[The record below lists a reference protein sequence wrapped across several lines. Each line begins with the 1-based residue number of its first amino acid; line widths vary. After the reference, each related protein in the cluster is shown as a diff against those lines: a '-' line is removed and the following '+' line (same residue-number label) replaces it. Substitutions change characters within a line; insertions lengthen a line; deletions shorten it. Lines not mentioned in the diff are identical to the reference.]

1 MSDGPKREAEF
12 AFVSRISGSG
22 GFVTFQGGRAR
33 VCLELTLHGLLP
45 FLVNGL

>member
-33 VCLELTLHGLLP
+33 VCPPRINLTRPPTVFG
-45 FLVNGL
+45 